1 MALSY
6 EENQGPLHSLLAQV
20 LWDISI
26 DVNASSV
33 MLSSEV
39 THTARNFT
47 VLKVKKIIEKIMN
60 SSPNITVLW
69 IAKVLTK
76 VKNETPEK
84 NLVPLIICSLEP
96 PLLFLRHFIPFLYM
110 TYMPNIQVYTVN
122 KPPCAPTTRE
132 RLPPISDHLYK
143 YQIFPVKVRTT
154 RNRPH
159 LVGYRDPRAQGRD
172 HFLGW
177 QFYNCPLFLTC
188 CTRPLDS
195 WFDLYVRCVQ
205 CATQT
210 LWRAYSELYTWAIN
224 SLPKS
229 ICIEISSWK
238 ERPVARFS

>member
-20 LWDISI
+20 LWDISTE
-26 DVNASSV
+26 VNASSV

-60 SSPNITVLW
+60 SFPNITVLW

-96 PLLFLRHFIPFLYM
+96 ALLFLRHFIPFLYM

-132 RLPPISDHLYK
+132 RLPSISDHLYK
-143 YQIFPVKVRTT
+143 YQNF
-154 RNRPH
+154 
-159 LVGYRDPRAQGRD
+159 
-172 HFLGW
+172 
-177 QFYNCPLFLTC
+177 
-188 CTRPLDS
+188 
-195 WFDLYVRCVQ
+195 
-205 CATQT
+205 
-210 LWRAYSELYTWAIN
+210 
-224 SLPKS
+224 
-229 ICIEISSWK
+229 SSQ
-238 ERPVARFS
+238 S